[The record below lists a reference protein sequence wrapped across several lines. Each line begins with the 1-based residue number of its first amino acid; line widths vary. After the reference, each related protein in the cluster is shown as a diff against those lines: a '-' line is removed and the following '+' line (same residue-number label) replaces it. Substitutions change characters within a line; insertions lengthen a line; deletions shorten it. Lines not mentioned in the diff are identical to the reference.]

1 MKSDQLVYRMTPGC
15 ARGCQTGSKGSCI
28 GYGYYPDPAN
38 MAARIRPVEIKRR
51 LFICEPPLC
60 RNSAL
65 AVTYQ
70 PPGTQRDGR
79 CELKWF
85 YGHSKGNTGPGKC
98 SQMVLKKQG
107 WCFRGRLRQILFVN
121 NPHGF
126 FKDGPGAVGKVRNAA
141 CPLRRLAMKR
151 SGVAHIL
158 RSTPRCV
165 ARPMCCFSRSA
176 SRSGKMI

>member
-1 MKSDQLVYRMTPGC
+1 MQLPPIVSG
-15 ARGCQTGSKGSCI
+15 KFL
-28 GYGYYPDPAN
+28 
-38 MAARIRPVEIKRR
+38 AARIRPVEIKRR

-85 YGHSKGNTGPGKC
+85 YGHSEGNTGPGKC

-107 WCFRGRLRQILFVN
+107 WCFRGRLRQILFVS

-151 SGVAHIL
+151 RGVAHIL